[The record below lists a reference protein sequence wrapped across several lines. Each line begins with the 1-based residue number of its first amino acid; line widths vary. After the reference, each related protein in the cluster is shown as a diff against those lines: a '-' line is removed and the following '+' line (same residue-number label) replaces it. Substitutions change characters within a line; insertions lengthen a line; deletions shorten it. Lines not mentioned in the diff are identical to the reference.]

1 MIYAF
6 SIRKHVPL
14 CAACKRVATAVAIPA
29 IMALGGCAGQTFSSD
44 LAAITTGVT
53 KFTSG
58 ISSSLAALNADIQA
72 GVAASAPQLYADALS
87 LDADFHVLAN
97 TITFPSKVMTDEAAA
112 IASVK
117 ALYANY
123 ETTGTLN
130 IATLIADATS
140 LYSIINAA
148 QAAQ

>member
-1 MIYAF
+1 
-6 SIRKHVPL
+6 
-14 CAACKRVATAVAIPA
+14 
-29 IMALGGCAGQTFSSD
+29 
-44 LAAITTGVT
+44 
-53 KFTSG
+53 
-58 ISSSLAALNADIQA
+58 LAALNADIQA

-123 ETTGTLN
+123 QATGTLN